1 MVFPAKGKFP
11 FPCDDTCVGGWL
23 IGGREEDGPLGF
35 PKGMEMGLL
44 SKKIGT
50 NTIIH
55 HKQTSEMVVAV
66 LDMKIGVTV
75 GGVNQVTAALVA
87 LQETTAP
94 LFLVVYL
101 EVVVDLETQTN
112 IRMV

>member
-1 MVFPAKGKFP
+1 
-11 FPCDDTCVGGWL
+11 
-23 IGGREEDGPLGF
+23 
-35 PKGMEMGLL
+35 
-44 SKKIGT
+44 
-50 NTIIH
+50 
-55 HKQTSEMVVAV
+55 MVVAV

-75 GGVNQVTAALVA
+75 GGVNQVKAALVA